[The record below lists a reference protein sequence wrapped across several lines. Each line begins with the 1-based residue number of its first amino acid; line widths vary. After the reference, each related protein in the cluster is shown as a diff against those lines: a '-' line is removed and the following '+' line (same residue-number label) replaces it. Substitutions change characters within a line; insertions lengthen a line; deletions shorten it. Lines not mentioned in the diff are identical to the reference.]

1 MSVALKYTARSSSW
15 NFSPKYTLL
24 VILSSWCLCG
34 KRDLLQSESGVDLGI
49 TKAQVEYEA
58 IKCDCYLISLQI
70 EFNCR
75 SWQKRSAFSCLCGFG
90 VTSKISYSV
99 SGRIGKMLNL
109 IGISHNLGADDVIRK
124 IRRLSVVLD
133 TSVKEMEKD
142 LASSDEEQFSI
153 TMDYRNI
160 LVQLQEHKALQD
172 DRRFRLR

>member
-1 MSVALKYTARSSSW
+1 
-15 NFSPKYTLL
+15 
-24 VILSSWCLCG
+24 
-34 KRDLLQSESGVDLGI
+34 
-49 TKAQVEYEA
+49 
-58 IKCDCYLISLQI
+58 
-70 EFNCR
+70 
-75 SWQKRSAFSCLCGFG
+75 
-90 VTSKISYSV
+90 
-99 SGRIGKMLNL
+99 MLNL